1 MLEVLTIDIS
11 VTHCFNCQTMGGI
24 KAVVGPS
31 IWPRPASSCGQLL
44 RFFAVVLGQHF
55 LDLPNGKS
63 WIQSL
68 RTSLCAVHDGMT
80 SIYREFVLHLEQSFT
95 CEIVARVH
103 HPSVRLH
110 EDRWAE
116 VFVRVPPVTGTG
128 STAACTQD
136 ALIQSIQFGSIPH
149 GL

>member
-1 MLEVLTIDIS
+1 ML
-11 VTHCFNCQTMGGI
+11 
-24 KAVVGPS
+24 
-31 IWPRPASSCGQLL
+31 SS
-44 RFFAVVLGQHF
+44 H
-55 LDLPNGKS
+55 
-63 WIQSL
+63 L

-103 HPSVRLH
+103 HPSAKNLRVIFLSILIALMLHFRNKFKIAFCVTLFVWHVDSCRRKTGSPVRLH

-136 ALIQSIQFGSIPH
+136 ALIQSILTNTKHKHITSPLTAFSSTNN
-149 GL
+149 LAV